1 MRPHRLVSAIRDFFA
16 RSGEGASTL
25 PAGFIP
31 PVPIPAK
38 PPSAWRAHRCLL
50 GPYERFRLHYPR
62 DWEAIPS
69 ESGDP
74 VHIRPVGADLAL
86 TVSANPEPIEGPQ
99 GILCAVESLA
109 EAHRLTLDRR
119 SVILDRW
126 GNDSW
131 AGSWAWRE
139 REPDDTV
146 RLWRLLVLGNEQGK
160 VFALVSGEI
169 DAVMAETVVVEGML
183 ASLVLPP
190 AHLLAPEFF
199 PLALCEL
206 LNDRRSRGEELWH
219 IGKEG
224 HLCSGDQV
232 VRLGNLYRA
241 YLEREN
247 LDEIAAEV
255 DMHQRGDVATL
266 WANRSW
272 DEVRDNIRVVL
283 RREDALNDLDI
294 VHIPLPGGLV
304 ACPVLDSNDRMT
316 FIPCSEIDRWGVDA
330 RAILTRAVASLD
342 ADSSVGLMEL
352 IDEQTGN
359 LQGFC
364 IAAGDGYDSGRLLC
378 PGLRSRLEAA
388 LGGPLLVAMPAAH
401 SVVVLR
407 DGHSQRQNLAAVA
420 AQDYRRRPRPLS
432 DALWLWTETGL
443 VPINS

>member
-1 MRPHRLVSAIRDFFA
+1 V
-16 RSGEGASTL
+16 
-25 PAGFIP
+25 
-31 PVPIPAK
+31 
-38 PPSAWRAHRCLL
+38 

-62 DWEAIPS
+62 DWEALPS

-99 GILCAVESLA
+99 GILSAVEGLA
-109 EAHRLTLDRR
+109 EAHGLSLDRR
-119 SVILDRW
+119 TVTLDRW
-126 GNDSW
+126 GEDSW

-139 REPDDTV
+139 REPDESV

-169 DAVMAETVVVEGML
+169 EAVTALEAPVAGML
-183 ASLVLPP
+183 ASIALPP

-206 LNDRRSRGEELWH
+206 LNDRRSRHEEPWH

-241 YLEREN
+241 YLERES
-247 LDEIAAEV
+247 LDEIATEV
-255 DMHQRGDVATL
+255 DMHQRGDVANL
-266 WANRSW
+266 WAGCSW
-272 DEVRDNIRVVL
+272 DQVRDNVRVVL
-283 RREDALNDLDI
+283 RREDALTDLDI
-294 VHIPLPGGLV
+294 VRIPLSGGLV

-316 FIPCSEIDRWGVDA
+316 FIPRSEIDRWGVDA
-330 RAILTRAVASLD
+330 RAILTRAVAALD
-342 ADSSVGLMEL
+342 ADASVGLMEL
-352 IDEQTGN
+352 IDEQTGS

-378 PGLRSRLEAA
+378 PGLRARMEEA

-407 DGHSQRQNLAAVA
+407 DGHLQRRNLAVVA
-420 AQDYRRRPRPLS
+420 AKDYKRRPRPLS

-443 VPINS
+443 VPVTS